1 MSIFIFLLK
10 YGIIFQGDLDG
21 KWIRLNDAIE
31 DVVDSYFA
39 FLNEEKDKVLVID
52 LSKGIRSIEE

>member
-1 MSIFIFLLK
+1 MEYK
-10 YGIIFQGDLDG
+10 VNLDG